1 MNRKGKQLVKHVEF
15 EISVGHT
22 RILSSNSWLCGSRAI
37 NLGVIKIQ
45 LLPKDYIH
53 TEEAY
58 SLNSRENKKSIEQ

>member
-15 EISVGHT
+15 EIAVGHT